1 MKKVIFICTGNAC
14 RSQMAE
20 GFLKHYKSNEYKVY
34 SAGTNPTK
42 VHPAAIKVMSEL
54 NINISNH
61 TSDHMNDFLDK
72 KIDIVITVCDDA
84 NQKCPIFPGSQKS
97 IHWSIEDPNKN
108 WSDDEN
114 LLDPYRKCRDTIEKK
129 IKEFIN

>member
-97 IHWSIEDPNKN
+97 IHWSIEDPFIN

-114 LLDPYRKCRDTIEKK
+114 LLDPYRKCRDAIKKK

>member
-54 NINISNH
+54 NIDISNH

-97 IHWSIEDPNKN
+97 IHWSIEDPFIN

-114 LLDPYRKCRDTIEKK
+114 LLDPYRKCRDAIKK
-129 IKEFIN
+129 RIKEFIN

>member
-97 IHWSIEDPNKN
+97 IQ
-108 WSDDEN
+108 
-114 LLDPYRKCRDTIEKK
+114 
-129 IKEFIN
+129 

>member
-20 GFLKHYKSNEYKVY
+20 GFLNYYKGNKYEVY

-54 NINISNH
+54 KIDISNH

-72 KIDIVITVCDDA
+72 GIDIVITVCDDA
-84 NQKCPIFPGSQKS
+84 NQKCPVFPGSQKL
-97 IHWSIEDPNKN
+97 IHWSIKDPFIN
-108 WSDDEN
+108 WSDEDH
-114 LLDPYRKCRDTIEKK
+114 LLEPYRNARDIILNK
-129 IKEFIN
+129 IKEFID

>member
-20 GFLKHYKSNEYKVY
+20 GFLKHYKNNEYKVY

-72 KIDIVITVCDDA
+72 KIDIVITVCDAA
-84 NQKCPIFPGSQKS
+84 NQKCPIFPGTQKS
-97 IHWSIEDPNKN
+97 IHWAIEDPFIN

-114 LLDPYRKCRDTIEKK
+114 LLDPYRKCRDAIEKR

>member
-20 GFLKHYKSNEYKVY
+20 GFLKHYKSNQYKVY

-97 IHWSIEDPNKN
+97 IHWSIEDPFIN

-114 LLDPYRKCRDTIEKK
+114 LLDPYRKCRDAIKK
-129 IKEFIN
+129 RIKEFIN

>member
-54 NINISNH
+54 NIDISNH

-84 NQKCPIFPGSQKS
+84 NQKCPIFPGSKKS
-97 IHWSIEDPNKN
+97 IHWSIEDPFIN

-114 LLDPYRKCRDTIEKK
+114 LLDPYRKCRDAIKK
-129 IKEFIN
+129 RIKEFIN

>member
-97 IHWSIEDPNKN
+97 IHWSIEDPFIN

-114 LLDPYRKCRDTIEKK
+114 LLDPYRKCRDAIKK
-129 IKEFIN
+129 RIKEFIN

>member
-84 NQKCPIFPGSQKS
+84 NQKCPIFPESQKS
-97 IHWSIEDPNKN
+97 IHWSIEDPFIN

-114 LLDPYRKCRDTIEKK
+114 LLDPYRKCRDAIKK
-129 IKEFIN
+129 RIKELIN

>member
-54 NINISNH
+54 NIDISNH

-84 NQKCPIFPGSQKS
+84 NQKCPIFPESQKS
-97 IHWSIEDPNKN
+97 IHWSIEDPFIN

-114 LLDPYRKCRDTIEKK
+114 LLDPYRKCRDAIKK
-129 IKEFIN
+129 RIKEFIN